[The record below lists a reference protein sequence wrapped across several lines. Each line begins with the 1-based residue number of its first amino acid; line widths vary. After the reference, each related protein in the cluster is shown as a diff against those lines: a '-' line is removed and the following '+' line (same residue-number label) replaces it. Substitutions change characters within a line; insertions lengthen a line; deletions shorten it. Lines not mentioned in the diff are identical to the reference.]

1 VTTTAPAVSSGV
13 IPAHRVPRRVLSRVL
28 AASTVAV
35 LGLLA
40 PVGAVQAAQ
49 WSDHPIK
56 IVVPYGAGGNIDLV
70 ARMLSQYLGTVFKT
84 SVYIDNQ
91 AGADGNIGLSNI
103 ARAPADGSV
112 VGMVTSATMTINPA
126 IYSSMPVDVR
136 HGLTMISDV
145 ATGPMAVIVHPSL
158 PVHSMKELIDYA
170 KQHPGKLNCASGSNG
185 SLAQLT
191 LELIKLRTGVDIVH
205 VPFKSG
211 AAALAATVAG
221 HVQMD
226 INTFS
231 TTVPYAAQKQVR
243 VLALTSAK
251 RTPLMPDVPTVAE
264 SGLPDFSAESW
275 LAMVGPPGMP
285 QAMVAGMQHAIADF
299 VAQPDVKARLA
310 SVGSEGVGGTPEQ
323 LSALIDRDSAIWKKV
338 VIASKITV
346 N

>member
-1 VTTTAPAVSSGV
+1 
-13 IPAHRVPRRVLSRVL
+13 
-28 AASTVAV
+28 
-35 LGLLA
+35 
-40 PVGAVQAAQ
+40 
-49 WSDHPIK
+49 
-56 IVVPYGAGGNIDLV
+56 
-70 ARMLSQYLGTVFKT
+70 
-84 SVYIDNQ
+84 
-91 AGADGNIGLSNI
+91 
-103 ARAPADGSV
+103 
-112 VGMVTSATMTINPA
+112 
-126 IYSSMPVDVR
+126 MPVDVR

-145 ATGPMAVIVHPSL
+145 ATGPMAIIVHPSL

-170 KQHPGKLNCASGSNG
+170 RQNPGKLNCASGSNG

-226 INTFS
+226 VNTFS

-243 VLALTSAK
+243 VLALTSEK

-264 SGLPDFSAESW
+264 SVPGFSAESW
-275 LAMVGPPGMP
+275 LAMVGPPGLP
-285 QAMVAGMQHAIADF
+285 PALVAGMQHAIADF
-299 VAQPDVKARLA
+299 VRQPDVRARLS

-323 LSALIDRDSAIWKKV
+323 LAALIERDSAIWKKV